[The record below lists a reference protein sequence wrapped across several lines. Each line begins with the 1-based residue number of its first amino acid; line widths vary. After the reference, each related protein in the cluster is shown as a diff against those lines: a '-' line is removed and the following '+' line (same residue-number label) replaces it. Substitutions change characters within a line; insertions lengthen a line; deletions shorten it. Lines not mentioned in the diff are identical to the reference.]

1 MKHKKCK
8 SDSINGTSL
17 KGYITTTYADLCR
30 TFGAPSIFVGDKTN
44 AEWFIE
50 FEDGSVATVY
60 DWKLDHI
67 PLEPYRWHI
76 GGLRCLCRCIGAQC
90 RVRIES
96 VQFYTRKGECTML
109 LTNEEVVEILD
120 DRLDYSDFGDWSGDE
135 DDLIEFAYHIVKAE
149 DEKG

>member
-30 TFGAPSIFVGDKTN
+30 TFGSPSIFVGDKTN

-67 PLEPYRWHI
+67 PLETYRWHI
-76 GGLRCLCRCIGAQC
+76 GGFDAFAVASVHEAL
-90 RVRIES
+90 IES
-96 VQFYTRKGECTML
+96 RLSNF
-109 LTNEEVVEILD
+109 TNKQMEALSC
-120 DRLDYSDFGDWSGDE
+120 Y
-135 DDLIEFAYHIVKAE
+135 
-149 DEKG
+149 